1 MKNEY
6 KNLKLN
12 FERNRAVFFCSFL
25 FAWIVSALYLVMFHT
40 AMSKSV
46 LWAIISGSILFILFG
61 GIWFTILAG
70 LYVSRS
76 KKLLLNLISIDGNYE
91 ILNTTDESLLLKDIS
106 DDPNNDILVIAHDVF
121 GKLKNVDM
129 IFNNQ
134 EVILDNDVFLRN
146 TSTGKQVRLHTVDY
160 KCPVIFVVSD
170 TISIHL
176 EIRKLKNSNAQEYV
190 KVVYVPKEKVQLTV
204 D

>member
-146 TSTGKQVRLHTVDY
+146 ISTGKQVRLHTIDH

-176 EIRKLKNSNAQEYV
+176 EIRKLKNSDAQEYV
-190 KVVYVPKEKVQLTV
+190 KVVHVPKEKIQLIV